1 MTGQGHLPWSQAGP
15 QHAAVSTQL
24 PCTHEGTC
32 CNHPVCLVCVQEGA
46 AMPSGDLLVGPFQAF
61 TAFGT
66 GSNSQTPPAKV
77 CTLLTL
83 QTYFTCAIQLVP
95 SA

>member
-1 MTGQGHLPWSQAGP
+1 
-15 QHAAVSTQL
+15 
-24 PCTHEGTC
+24 
-32 CNHPVCLVCVQEGA
+32 
-46 AMPSGDLLVGPFQAF
+46 MPSGDLLVGPFQAF